1 MTNQGINREKIK
13 SESDGGEIVVTTGRI
28 NRNTGRDEDANI
40 DPRETY
46 PVAINVMAKTTRQRG
61 IATGN
66 SAISMPPKVPTPFP
80 PLNPA
85 KIG

>member
-1 MTNQGINREKIK
+1 MTNQGINNEKIK
-13 SESDGGEIVVTTGRI
+13 SESDGGVMVVTTGRI
-28 NRNTGRDEDANI
+28 NRNMGRDEDAKI
-40 DPRETY
+40 EPRETY
-46 PVAINVMAKTTRQRG
+46 PVKINVIAKTTRQRG
-61 IATGN
+61 RAIGN

>member
-13 SESDGGEIVVTTGRI
+13 SESGGGGIVVRTGRI
-28 NRNTGRDEDANI
+28 NRNTGRDEDANTE
-40 DPRETY
+40 PRETY
-46 PVAINVMAKTTRQRG
+46 PVKINVITKTTRQRG

>member
-13 SESDGGEIVVTTGRI
+13 SESGGGGIVVRTGRI
-28 NRNTGRDEDANI
+28 NRNTGRDEDANME
-40 DPRETY
+40 PRETY
-46 PVAINVMAKTTRQRG
+46 PVKINVIEKTTRQRG

>member
-13 SESDGGEIVVTTGRI
+13 SESGGGGIVVRTGRI
-28 NRNTGRDEDANI
+28 NRNTGRDEDANTE
-40 DPRETY
+40 PRETY
-46 PVAINVMAKTTRQRG
+46 PVKINVIEKTTRQRG